1 MRTSNNGGGGGG
13 GGFGTRLIATNRLA
27 IAVGCVLAAAGT
39 FSTIHPST
47 EPELLVSF
55 VTHDPCLPGTDHGP
69 TDCLTPVPGIHIDRA
84 PAFACLTQAGTL
96 GDRLVDG
103 VCADK
108 VVKPASGPPSGSTD
122 PNTHPSAR

>member
-1 MRTSNNGGGGGG
+1 MRTSNHGGGWW
-13 GGFGTRLIATNRLA
+13 FWHPADCDQSACHSRLLRL
-27 IAVGCVLAAAGT
+27 GSGGT

-47 EPELLVSF
+47 EPKLLVSF
-55 VTHDPCLPGTDHGP
+55 VTHDPCLAGTDHGP

-84 PAFACLTQAGTL
+84 PAFACLTPAGTL

-108 VVKPASGPPSGSTD
+108 VVKPASGPPGGSTD
-122 PNTHPSAR
+122 TNTHPSVR